1 MTINAEK
8 SRRRLYAF
16 ILFNIIEEVIIAI
29 IAFIILFI
37 FLPQFLVL
45 GMTIV
50 AIGLAGFTMV
60 KIYSYWSS
68 SSIPVY
74 DPLIGQQGTAL
85 TSFFREGTL
94 WKGKVSVR
102 GEEWKAQAKEAII
115 KNSQIWVLGI
125 SGLTLVVSTTPE
137 ATKT

>member
-1 MTINAEK
+1 MINAEK

-50 AIGLAGFTMV
+50 AIGLAGFTIV

-74 DPLIGQQGTAL
+74 DPVIGQQGTAL
-85 TSFFREGTL
+85 ASFFREGEL

-115 KNSQIWVLGI
+115 ENSQIWVVGI
-125 SGLTLVVSTTPE
+125 SGLTLFVSTTPD